1 MKKIYILLFIFFLA
15 VPVVVFADDNVAEY
29 CTTSKEAPKDADCFN
44 VYKDQYTLSDVGVYT
59 IKTDLD
65 FVINTSVMGQGVTLS
80 QKPQLLTT
88 LDDPVMKS
96 SDKWWKSLEMC
107 TNQMNYELRT
117 DYYSSTISTN
127 YTCISYSPKDIDES
141 KLISVCLSLSNM
153 GKDIE
158 DLRTEYKTNSN
169 YKVVSEYRIIKE
181 EIKQI
186 CSQATQTT
194 DYKDACLQRC
204 LNINEDIQTWDKYFG
219 IEETK
224 KCGFSGRLI
233 SWVIN
238 IFKWIKY
245 IIPVVVIVLGIL
257 DFIKASSSEK
267 DDDMKKAQGNLVKR
281 LIAAALIFLV
291 PLLIEFILPKFGF
304 DYNSCGIF

>member
-29 CTTSKEAPKDADCFN
+29 CTTDSTAPKDADCFK

-59 IKTDLD
+59 IKTDLEFTIAIQNGGTRD
-65 FVINTSVMGQGVTLS
+65 I
-80 QKPQLLTT
+80 KPNFLTT
-88 LDDPVMKS
+88 TEDPTMSK
-96 SDKWWKSLEMC
+96 SDKWWKTIELC
-107 TNQMNYELRT
+107 HVYAQYELVT
-117 DYYSSTISTN
+117 SYYSSTLSGN

-267 DDDMKKAQGNLVKR
+267 DDDMKKAQGNFVKR